1 MHNTKKEREGH
12 IHEKADT
19 IHAAGVGNARHAAP
33 LGLIDT
39 AEAATGAQILTP
51 TSGTSGTGA
60 NGGTWEC
67 SSAGDTLTLTNYNGY
82 PIETDATTIRFSGT
96 NTITVPLSNLSGA
109 LRVYGLKLTSTRN
122 IEIYGEDGSSLNIVF
137 KPGSGAE
144 DVDVSGIDADGPLLI
159 NTAGDI
165 TISAP
170 YGYPYGIRARQGLDY
185 SGTGALDIT
194 VKGSYFIKSQ
204 HWCAAYGIAAEKG
217 AISLSGSGSK
227 TIRVQSSATP
237 RQISSTPYG
246 IYHGGGTDSS
256 GTATVSVDTGA
267 LHIEMNGDGYGIYNM
282 GSADRAYVNIN
293 NVPELSIEKADS
305 AIATAHTSNVNVRNS
320 KLRIANGRY
329 AMQVSGGTVNMENA
343 DVTAA
348 VRGSS
353 AGYTDAAVH
362 TGTLQVK
369 GSSTVDMTATYGTVV
384 YARDVSVNLS
394 NGSFTAKT
402 GQSKWPP
409 IDAPVTLGAKTRLM
423 TGVCSDADAGKYAGE
438 KVDDLYVTSF
448 ASVESGTCGE
458 NVNWTLDAD
467 GTLTISGTGAMANY
481 NIDDDYAIRAPW
493 YGSLVKTVIIKNGV
507 TSIGDYA
514 FHNSRYLTSVT
525 IPASVTS
532 IGNHA
537 FHNCPSLTSVTI
549 PASVTSIGISVFNGC
564 ESLTSVTI
572 PNGVT
577 SIGGWMFYGCSSLTR
592 VTIPNS
598 VTSIGNSVFE
608 DCTSLTSVTIPN
620 SVTSIGYSAF
630 SGCSA
635 LTDVYYDGYG
645 IDWLALGRHSEI
657 SNSATV
663 HFKDNLYDKGTCG
676 TNVNW
681 VMTGDGTLTISGKGR
696 ISNYDYNNSAP
707 WAKCSAYIK
716 CVVIK
721 PGVRGIGDYA
731 FHDCSSLTSV
741 TIPNSVTIIGSSA
754 FYGCSSLT
762 SVTIPN
768 SVTSIEICTFSSCT
782 SLTHVTIPN
791 SVTSIGVLAF
801 EYCKSLTS
809 VTIPNSVTSIG
820 VLAFKGCT
828 SLKSVTIPNSVT
840 SIEYYA
846 FEDCSSLTRVT
857 IPNSVTSIGSWA
869 FSGCSALTSVT
880 IPNSVTGIGGG
891 AFENCTSLTSV
902 KLPSALQWIDPE
914 TFSNCTALTSVT
926 IPKSVT
932 GIGEKAFY
940 YCDSLTDVYYGGTK
954 ADWKKITIKTG
965 NEDLQNAK
973 LHTGAVFAPDDVT
986 LSSAKAV
993 NGGIQVTWK
1002 EAAGVA
1008 KYRVFRKGPGETKW
1022 TGIANVTGASYTD
1035 QNVKAGVT
1043 YSYTVRGISEDGVF
1057 SADYNRIG
1065 LSATAA
1071 PANVKLTGATAV
1083 NGGIQVTWQAA
1094 DGAAQYRVYRKDAAN
1109 TGWTV
1114 LTSSATGTSFLDK
1127 TAKAGVKY
1135 TYTVRGIAADGKT
1148 LSPGHEPGVS
1158 AMIPKSAAPAIVKLT
1173 GAKEVNGGIQV
1184 AWQKANGAAK
1194 YRVYRKDAVNTGW
1207 TVLTS
1212 SATGTSFV
1220 DKTAVAGVTY
1230 TYTVRGV
1237 AKDGKTL
1244 SPDYN
1249 RTGVSATMPKTSTA
1263 PATVKLVGAKAVS
1276 GGIQVTWQKA
1286 AGAAQY
1292 RVYRK
1297 DATNTKWTALTSSA
1311 TGTSYTDKTA
1321 KAGVKYTYTVRG
1333 IAKDG
1338 KTLSPDYNKTGV
1350 SATIPKTTVSSV
1362 PAEVKMKDVTASGSY
1377 IKVNWERA
1385 ANASAYR
1392 VYRRINNNTDWHV
1405 VASSVNGTSYT
1416 DRNVEPGVRYSY
1428 TVRGIA
1434 SDGKTLSK
1442 TYDRVGDF
1450 AFARISADTLA
1461 NDSVLKIFPIADVPY
1476 NLTRINW
1483 DYLQYYYKG
1492 NSIEQ
1497 LPSEFGGKLR
1507 LLFNNDGTVYLVTG
1521 NGVGR
1526 GVYSA
1531 DELVIS
1537 IVFPGSDI
1545 PQVYVATFTRLD
1557 KYTYLHLMPDI
1568 SGREALVFGAMSQR

>member
-1 MHNTKKEREGH
+1 MKKR
-12 IHEKADT
+12 ILSMLLALVMLAT
-19 IHAAGVGNARHAAP
+19 LLP

-67 SSAGDTLTLTNYNGY
+67 SSAGDTLTLTNYDGY

-122 IEIYGEDGSSLNIVF
+122 IEIYGEDDSCLNIVF

-170 YGYPYGIRARQGLDY
+170 YGYPYGIRARQGLNY
-185 SGTGALDIT
+185 SGSGALDIT

-204 HWCAAYGIAAEKG
+204 HWCAAYGIAADKG
-217 AISLSGSGSK
+217 NISLSGSGSK

-267 LHIEMNGDGYGIYNM
+267 LHIEMNGDGCGIYNM

-343 DVTAA
+343 EVNVS

-448 ASVESGTCGE
+448 GSVESGTCGE
-458 NVNWTLDAD
+458 NVTWTLDAS
-467 GTLTISGTGAMANY
+467 GTLTISGTGAMA
-481 NIDDDYAIRAPW
+481 DYDRWNGAPW
-493 YGSLVKTVIIKNGV
+493 DDTRSQIKTVIIENGV

-514 FHNSRYLTSVT
+514 FSHCS
-525 IPASVTS
+525 
-532 IGNHA
+532 
-537 FHNCPSLTSVTI
+537 SLTD
-549 PASVTSIGISVFNGC
+549 
-564 ESLTSVTI
+564 VTI

-598 VTSIGNSVFE
+598 VTSIGDSAFYG
-608 DCTSLTSVTIPN
+608 CSSLTSVTIPN

-630 SGCSA
+630 GKCTS
-635 LTDVYYDGYG
+635 LTDVYYGGSG
-645 IDWLALGRHSEI
+645 IDWLKANGRRCGI
-657 SNSATV
+657 PDSATV
-663 HFKDNLYDKGTCG
+663 HFKDDLYGKGACG

-681 VMTGDGTLTISGKGR
+681 VMTGDGTLTISGKGAMA
-696 ISNYDYNNSAP
+696 DYTFDEYSGGSAP
-707 WAKCSAYIK
+707 WYGFHSQVKTVILENGVTSIGRSAFSG
-716 CVVIK
+716 CE
-721 PGVRGIGDYA
+721 
-731 FHDCSSLTSV
+731 SLTSV

-754 FYGCSSLT
+754 FQRCTSLTSVTIPNSVTSIGASAFSFCSSLTSVTIPNSVSSIGNCTFLGCSSLTNVTIPNNVTSIGGGTFDGCSSLT

-768 SVTSIEICTFSSCT
+768 SVTSIGYS
-782 SLTHVTIPN
+782 
-791 SVTSIGVLAF
+791 AF
-801 EYCKSLTS
+801 EK
-809 VTIPNSVTSIG
+809 
-820 VLAFKGCT
+820 
-828 SLKSVTIPNSVT
+828 
-840 SIEYYA
+840 
-846 FEDCSSLTRVT
+846 CSSLTRVT
-857 IPNSVTSIGSWA
+857 IPDSVTSIEGCA
-869 FSGCSALTSVT
+869 FKD
-880 IPNSVTGIGGG
+880 
-891 AFENCTSLTSV
+891 CTSLTSV
-902 KLPSALQWIDPE
+902 KLPSALQWIASE
-914 TFSNCTALTSVT
+914 MFSNCTALTSVT

-932 GIGEKAFY
+932 SIDGNAFY
-940 YCDSLTDVYYGGTK
+940 YCESLIDVHYGGSK

-965 NEDLQNAK
+965 NEDLQNAT
-973 LHTGAVFAPDDVT
+973 LHAGAVFAPDDVT

-993 NGGIQVTWK
+993 NGGITVTWQK
-1002 EAAGVA
+1002 AAGVA

-1022 TGIANVTGASYTD
+1022 TGIANVTGVSYTD

-1071 PANVKLTGATAV
+1071 PADVKLVGAKAV

-1094 DGAAQYRVYRKDAAN
+1094 DGAAQYRVYRKAEGA
-1109 TGWTV
+1109 TKWSIIAHT
-1114 LTSSATGTSFLDK
+1114 TGTSYVDK

-1135 TYTVRGIAADGKT
+1135 TYTVRGINGDGV
-1148 LSPGHEPGVS
+1148 LSPSHEPGVS
-1158 AMIPKSAAPAIVKLT
+1158 AMIPKPAAPAIVKLT
-1173 GAKEVNGGIQV
+1173 GAKEV
-1184 AWQKANGAAK
+1184 
-1194 YRVYRKDAVNTGW
+1194 
-1207 TVLTS
+1207 
-1212 SATGTSFV
+1212 
-1220 DKTAVAGVTY
+1220 
-1230 TYTVRGV
+1230 
-1237 AKDGKTL
+1237 
-1244 SPDYN
+1244 
-1249 RTGVSATMPKTSTA
+1249 
-1263 PATVKLVGAKAVS
+1263 S

-1286 AGAAQY
+1286 NGAAQY

-1297 DATNTKWTALTSSA
+1297 GPGETKWTGIINV
-1311 TGTSYTDKTA
+1311 TGTSWTDKTA
-1321 KAGVKYTYTVRG
+1321 KAGSTYTYTVRG

-1338 KTLSPDYNKTGV
+1338 KTLSSSYDKIGVSAVIAPAKVVLVSAKADSAGVLVTWQKAAGAHSYQVFRKTANTGWQRIAKNIHDTEWKDIDAVKGTKYFYTVRAVADDGATRGAYDKTGKPATVTKNPTTPADVTLGKAVAGKSGITVTWSYAADARTYRVYRKAAGENKWTIVAKNAKGKSWTDKNVTKGVKYTYTVRGVNANGVLSSRYNGTGV
-1350 SATIPKTTVSSV
+1350 SA
-1362 PAEVKMKDVTASGSY
+1362 
-1377 IKVNWERA
+1377 
-1385 ANASAYR
+1385 
-1392 VYRRINNNTDWHV
+1392 
-1405 VASSVNGTSYT
+1405 
-1416 DRNVEPGVRYSY
+1416 
-1428 TVRGIA
+1428 IA
-1434 SDGKTLSK
+1434 K
-1442 TYDRVGDF
+1442 
-1450 AFARISADTLA
+1450 
-1461 NDSVLKIFPIADVPY
+1461 
-1476 NLTRINW
+1476 
-1483 DYLQYYYKG
+1483 
-1492 NSIEQ
+1492 
-1497 LPSEFGGKLR
+1497 
-1507 LLFNNDGTVYLVTG
+1507 
-1521 NGVGR
+1521 
-1526 GVYSA
+1526 
-1531 DELVIS
+1531 
-1537 IVFPGSDI
+1537 
-1545 PQVYVATFTRLD
+1545 
-1557 KYTYLHLMPDI
+1557 
-1568 SGREALVFGAMSQR
+1568 

>member
-707 WAKCSAYIK
+707 WEKCSAYIK

-762 SVTIPN
+762 SVTIPNSVTSIGQSAFWSCSSLTDVTIPN

-1071 PANVKLTGATAV
+1071 PANVKLTGAKAV

-1244 SPDYN
+1244 SPSYDKV
-1249 RTGVSATMPKTSTA
+1249 GVSAVIA
-1263 PATVKLVGAKAVS
+1263 PAKVVLVSAKADS
-1276 GGIQVTWQKA
+1276 AGILVTWQKA
-1286 AGAAQY
+1286 AGAHSYQVFRKTANTGWQRIAKNIHDTEWKDIDAVKGTKYIYTVRAVADDGATRGGYDKTGKPATVTKNPTTPADVTLGKAVAGKSGITVTWSYAADARTY

-1297 DATNTKWTALTSSA
+1297 AAGENKWTIVAKNAEGKSW
-1311 TGTSYTDKTA
+1311 TDTNVA
-1321 KAGVKYTYTVRG
+1321 KGVKYTYTVRG
-1333 IAKDG
+1333 VNANG
-1338 KTLSPDYNKTGV
+1338 VLSPRYNGTGV
-1350 SATIPKTTVSSV
+1350 SA
-1362 PAEVKMKDVTASGSY
+1362 
-1377 IKVNWERA
+1377 
-1385 ANASAYR
+1385 
-1392 VYRRINNNTDWHV
+1392 
-1405 VASSVNGTSYT
+1405 
-1416 DRNVEPGVRYSY
+1416 
-1428 TVRGIA
+1428 IA
-1434 SDGKTLSK
+1434 K
-1442 TYDRVGDF
+1442 
-1450 AFARISADTLA
+1450 
-1461 NDSVLKIFPIADVPY
+1461 
-1476 NLTRINW
+1476 
-1483 DYLQYYYKG
+1483 
-1492 NSIEQ
+1492 
-1497 LPSEFGGKLR
+1497 
-1507 LLFNNDGTVYLVTG
+1507 
-1521 NGVGR
+1521 
-1526 GVYSA
+1526 
-1531 DELVIS
+1531 
-1537 IVFPGSDI
+1537 
-1545 PQVYVATFTRLD
+1545 
-1557 KYTYLHLMPDI
+1557 
-1568 SGREALVFGAMSQR
+1568 

>member
-1 MHNTKKEREGH
+1 MLHNTKKEREGH

-525 IPASVTS
+525 ISASVTS

-707 WAKCSAYIK
+707 WEKCSAYIK

-762 SVTIPN
+762 SVTIPNSVTSIGQSAFWSCSSLTDVTIPN

-846 FEDCSSLTRVT
+846 FEDCSSLTR
-857 IPNSVTSIGSWA
+857 
-869 FSGCSALTSVT
+869 VT

-1071 PANVKLTGATAV
+1071 PANVKLTGAKAV

-1135 TYTVRGIAADGKT
+1135 TYTVRGIAEDGKT

-1158 AMIPKSAAPAIVKLT
+1158 AMIPKSDAPAIVKLT

-1230 TYTVRGV
+1230 TYTVRGI

-1244 SPDYN
+1244 SSSYDKI
-1249 RTGVSATMPKTSTA
+1249 GVSAVIT
-1263 PATVKLVGAKAVS
+1263 PAKVVLVSAKADS
-1276 GGIQVTWQKA
+1276 AGILVTWQKA
-1286 AGAAQY
+1286 AGAHSYQVFRKTANTGWQRIAKNIHDTEWKDIDAVKGTKYIYTVRAVADDGATRGGYDKTGKPATVTKNPTTPADVTLGKAVAGKSGITVTWSYAADARTY

-1297 DATNTKWTALTSSA
+1297 AAGENKWTIVAKNAEGKSW
-1311 TGTSYTDKTA
+1311 TDTNVA
-1321 KAGVKYTYTVRG
+1321 KGVKYTYTVRG
-1333 IAKDG
+1333 VNANG
-1338 KTLSPDYNKTGV
+1338 VLSSRYNGTGV
-1350 SATIPKTTVSSV
+1350 SA
-1362 PAEVKMKDVTASGSY
+1362 
-1377 IKVNWERA
+1377 
-1385 ANASAYR
+1385 
-1392 VYRRINNNTDWHV
+1392 
-1405 VASSVNGTSYT
+1405 
-1416 DRNVEPGVRYSY
+1416 
-1428 TVRGIA
+1428 IA
-1434 SDGKTLSK
+1434 K
-1442 TYDRVGDF
+1442 
-1450 AFARISADTLA
+1450 
-1461 NDSVLKIFPIADVPY
+1461 
-1476 NLTRINW
+1476 
-1483 DYLQYYYKG
+1483 
-1492 NSIEQ
+1492 
-1497 LPSEFGGKLR
+1497 
-1507 LLFNNDGTVYLVTG
+1507 
-1521 NGVGR
+1521 
-1526 GVYSA
+1526 
-1531 DELVIS
+1531 
-1537 IVFPGSDI
+1537 
-1545 PQVYVATFTRLD
+1545 
-1557 KYTYLHLMPDI
+1557 
-1568 SGREALVFGAMSQR
+1568 

>member
-1071 PANVKLTGATAV
+1071 PANVKLTGAKAV

-1184 AWQKANGAAK
+1184 TWQAADGAAQ

-1230 TYTVRGV
+1230 TYTVRGI

-1244 SPDYN
+1244 SSSYDKI
-1249 RTGVSATMPKTSTA
+1249 GVSAVIT
-1263 PATVKLVGAKAVS
+1263 PAKVVLVSAKADS
-1276 GGIQVTWQKA
+1276 AGILVTWQKA
-1286 AGAAQY
+1286 AGAHSYQVFRKTANTGWQRIAKNIHDTEWKDIDAVKGTKYIYTVRAVADDGATRGGYDKTGKPATVTKNPTTPADVTLGKAVAGKSGITVTWSYAADARTY

-1297 DATNTKWTALTSSA
+1297 AAGETKWTIVAKNAEGKSWM
-1311 TGTSYTDKTA
+1311 DKNVT
-1321 KAGVKYTYTVRG
+1321 KGVKYTYTVRG
-1333 IAKDG
+1333 VNANG
-1338 KTLSPDYNKTGV
+1338 VLSPRYNGTGV
-1350 SATIPKTTVSSV
+1350 SA
-1362 PAEVKMKDVTASGSY
+1362 
-1377 IKVNWERA
+1377 
-1385 ANASAYR
+1385 
-1392 VYRRINNNTDWHV
+1392 
-1405 VASSVNGTSYT
+1405 
-1416 DRNVEPGVRYSY
+1416 
-1428 TVRGIA
+1428 IA
-1434 SDGKTLSK
+1434 K
-1442 TYDRVGDF
+1442 
-1450 AFARISADTLA
+1450 
-1461 NDSVLKIFPIADVPY
+1461 
-1476 NLTRINW
+1476 
-1483 DYLQYYYKG
+1483 
-1492 NSIEQ
+1492 
-1497 LPSEFGGKLR
+1497 
-1507 LLFNNDGTVYLVTG
+1507 
-1521 NGVGR
+1521 
-1526 GVYSA
+1526 
-1531 DELVIS
+1531 
-1537 IVFPGSDI
+1537 
-1545 PQVYVATFTRLD
+1545 
-1557 KYTYLHLMPDI
+1557 
-1568 SGREALVFGAMSQR
+1568 

>member
-1 MHNTKKEREGH
+1 MLHNTKKEREGH

-1071 PANVKLTGATAV
+1071 PANVKLTGAKAV

-1230 TYTVRGV
+1230 TYTVRGI

-1244 SPDYN
+1244 SSSYDKI
-1249 RTGVSATMPKTSTA
+1249 GVSAVIT
-1263 PATVKLVGAKAVS
+1263 PAKVVLVSAKADS
-1276 GGIQVTWQKA
+1276 AGILVTWQKA
-1286 AGAAQY
+1286 AGAHSYQVFRKTANTGWQRIAKNIHDTEWKDIDAVKGTKYFYTVRAVADDGTTRGAYDGTGKTATVTKNPTTPADVTLGKAVAGKSGITVTWSYAADARTY

-1297 DATNTKWTALTSSA
+1297 AAGENKWTIVAKNAEGKSW
-1311 TGTSYTDKTA
+1311 TDTNVA
-1321 KAGVKYTYTVRG
+1321 KGVKYTYTVRG
-1333 IAKDG
+1333 VNANG
-1338 KTLSPDYNKTGV
+1338 VLSSRYNETGV
-1350 SATIPKTTVSSV
+1350 SA
-1362 PAEVKMKDVTASGSY
+1362 
-1377 IKVNWERA
+1377 
-1385 ANASAYR
+1385 
-1392 VYRRINNNTDWHV
+1392 
-1405 VASSVNGTSYT
+1405 VA
-1416 DRNVEPGVRYSY
+1416 
-1428 TVRGIA
+1428 
-1434 SDGKTLSK
+1434 K
-1442 TYDRVGDF
+1442 
-1450 AFARISADTLA
+1450 
-1461 NDSVLKIFPIADVPY
+1461 
-1476 NLTRINW
+1476 
-1483 DYLQYYYKG
+1483 
-1492 NSIEQ
+1492 
-1497 LPSEFGGKLR
+1497 
-1507 LLFNNDGTVYLVTG
+1507 
-1521 NGVGR
+1521 
-1526 GVYSA
+1526 
-1531 DELVIS
+1531 
-1537 IVFPGSDI
+1537 
-1545 PQVYVATFTRLD
+1545 
-1557 KYTYLHLMPDI
+1557 
-1568 SGREALVFGAMSQR
+1568 